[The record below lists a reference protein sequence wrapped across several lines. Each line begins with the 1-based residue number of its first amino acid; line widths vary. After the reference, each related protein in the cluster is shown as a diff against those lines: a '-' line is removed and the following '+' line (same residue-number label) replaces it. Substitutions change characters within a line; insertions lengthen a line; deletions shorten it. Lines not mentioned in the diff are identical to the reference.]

1 MESKKEVLDYEDV
14 ERDNTNISTED
25 RNSSGQQKENLATT
39 SFKELIQKPEL
50 FQAIQDSGFENP
62 SEVQQDAIPSIKS
75 GNDLLC
81 QAKSG
86 MGKTS
91 VFVLSTLDMIEKDQ
105 KPFSVIVLEPTREL
119 AIQTK
124 NEYMRFSTGIKD
136 LKIAVL

>member
-124 NEYMRFSTGIKD
+124 NEYIRFSTGIKD